1 MKRIILTLIILVLLF
16 SVQCWAAD
24 WTIRT
29 KDNTNLVGEWSLG
42 YEDYNGTTVYG
53 LGESDDL
60 TAVFAPTLTTGHN
73 GGANQALSFNGTNQ
87 YLVQK
92 VYDTQIGTL
101 TFVADGVNAEFRD
114 SSQDFSD
121 WETTLGNASHMLVV
135 TSNNG
140 VSWSYCGA
148 SNNSGTDIDCYSD
161 KSLTTRGWKTRET
174 PDANGDIAASYEIRK
189 TDFQL

>member
-87 YLVQK
+87 YLTQK
-92 VYDTQIGTL
+92 IYVTKIGGCYASI
-101 TFVADGVNAEFRD
+101 VADNAFFVD
-114 SSQDFSD
+114 VSADFTD
-121 WETTLGNASHMLVV
+121 YE
-135 TSNNG
+135 
-140 VSWSYCGA
+140 GA
-148 SNNSGTDIDCYSD
+148 SGNTPYMIVAKDSD
-161 KSLTTRGWKTRET
+161 ADVGWVRVQGCIEY
-174 PDANGDIAASYEIRK
+174 D
-189 TDFQL
+189 